1 MDIFNLMPVT
11 ELIYSKKGIELAE
24 NEVKVP
30 KTEEYHEL
38 STSYIDPLSI
48 KCITIAKDYQ
58 GFCNLYMQSHSMIIK
73 GDPREIAETCNYFC
87 RHNQLP
93 TPNTVQ

>member
-11 ELIYSKKGIELAE
+11 ELIYSERRRELAE

-38 STSYIDPLSI
+38 ATSYIDPLSI
-48 KCITIAKDYQ
+48 KCITIAKDYP

-73 GDPREIAETCNYFC
+73 GDPKHIIDDVKSFYASM
-87 RHNQLP
+87 
-93 TPNTVQ
+93 VS